1 MSALTQYPRYTI
13 RSKLKASFSGLSP
26 AYLASLRRRLTA
38 KWSEQRQLISREL
51 GTGELSEFRHWL
63 QALVEATY
71 DIESGMVPCETR
83 LPGLTELI
91 HDHGSS
97 TRPLY
102 TALFILSCWELGLSS
117 RSSEGAL
124 AHEAKMAGLSTRALL
139 EILRRAEPARE
150 ALDAAE
156 RPPPAPESRVDD
168 DERIYSI
175 VVSPISAERTGEN
188 PKTELAAVL
197 RDRFRQ
203 AEREVLLQRMA
214 INPEDV
220 KLNPLTRD
228 DFVWAVVAY
237 SEQRERLRDLWD
249 AVDRE
254 RPGSLSGP
262 NPFR

>member
-1 MSALTQYPRYTI
+1 MSALTRYPRYTT
-13 RSKLKASFSGLSP
+13 RSKLKASFNSLSP
-26 AYLASLRRRLTA
+26 AYLASLRKRLA
-38 KWSEQRQLISREL
+38 EKWSDQRELISQEL

-71 DIESGMVPCETR
+71 DIETGMVPCETK

-91 HDHGSS
+91 HDYGPSA
-97 TRPLY
+97 RPLY

-150 ALDAAE
+150 ALDNAE
-156 RPPPAPESRVDD
+156 RPPPTPESRAED
-168 DERIYSI
+168 DERVYSI
-175 VVSPISAERTGEN
+175 VVSPINADRAGEN
-188 PKTELAAVL
+188 PKTELAAAL

-237 SEQRERLRDLWD
+237 SEQRQRLRELWD
-249 AVDRE
+249 AVERE
-254 RPGSLSGP
+254 RPGSLFRP
-262 NPFR
+262 NPF